1 MPDGIK
7 ATCEIE
13 NFESWIA
20 KTGLNFKMPIEV
32 DTAEPVIITSTI
44 GNKKKFVTRLFTSFD
59 TYKLSVIKTEIGSSL
74 SQIETTNYRLFING
88 SLHKNHYRSA
98 QYPNGANYQPFT
110 FEQLQSELSYI
121 EEKLC
126 LDLRKLKIQ
135 NLEFGVNL
143 PVNFP
148 VMDYIQKNLFL
159 YKVKLFERWGEKQGV
174 SIGYQCKL
182 SQFSIK
188 IYDKALQFAL
198 PDPLMRFEIRV
209 VRMQK
214 LKKHRIQ
221 YLSDLQNYQKLYGLL
236 NYLLDSWNHVLIHDE
251 EIDSKDLSAEDRSF
265 LTQCSNPTFWRI
277 QIKNGYTHLSD
288 NRKKFQAIQ
297 QRHKSG
303 LVKEIHQKIHLEWK
317 KLFQDIPI

>member
-1 MPDGIK
+1 MIDGIK
-7 ATCEIE
+7 FTCEIE
-13 NFESWIA
+13 NFAHWINQ
-20 KTGLNFKMPIEV
+20 TGLDFKTRVSE
-32 DTAEPVIITSTI
+32 STGALDSKNSPQ
-44 GNKKKFVTRLFTSFD
+44 GNKTKWVTHYFTTFETYHLSGIKTQIFSSTSEIESTSF
-59 TYKLSVIKTEIGSSL
+59 
-74 SQIETTNYRLFING
+74 RLIVKG

-110 FEQLQSELSYI
+110 FEQLQSELFYI
-121 EEKLC
+121 EEKLG
-126 LDLRKLKIQ
+126 LDLSKSKIQ

-148 VMDYIQKNLFL
+148 VMDYIQKNLIL
-159 YKVKLFERWGEKQGV
+159 YKVKLFERWGEKRGV
-174 SIGYQCKL
+174 SLGYQCKL

-188 IYDKALQFAL
+188 IYDKALQFDL

-221 YLSDLQNYQKLYGLL
+221 YLSDLQNYQKVYGLL
-236 NYLLDSWNHVLIHDE
+236 NYLLDSWNHILIHDE

-317 KLFQDIPI
+317 KLFQDIPT